1 MFFQLS
7 KDKTLHSVLL
17 KYDLD
22 SETKEL
28 VENQASAAMIKDS
41 LIKNID
47 ATNVVIY
54 RKLIE
59 KAILK
64 QKEDEDYGEFAGDTR
79 YASGKAKERQE
90 RKETLQGQS
99 EREQAEQESFKES
112 DRLRQSTMLSAEQ
125 REKSKEET
133 EHRRAQNEI
142 KFLLNAKE
150 KVNDLI
156 RNVRIQTNLSPP
168 AITGASAYRDISKR
182 DSNFLIKVLRTMSTL
197 PEFQKG
203 TETNFI
209 VNRFK
214 QFSFNGEFPIYSKK
228 MYKREKGER
237 TIKNKVTSEINI
249 FDLNN
254 TYSAL
259 ANSIIDNTPSNKE
272 MSVIEIMGMLHLRAF
287 NSEAKAL
294 ADVGRIA
301 RDFSGFKTKIAE
313 KDAKGYNVRFRRA
326 VASLNKTL
334 QNIENHIKYL
344 NNSNSSLK
352 NTLEEFETV
361 DDDYLLEYAE
371 DLVTDKARELAV
383 SLKVFTVKEGS
394 NEMPEYI
401 RDLRE
406 EIKTLR
412 ENPEEK
418 LDDLRMDLANQWVEV
433 KEDYEKIYNKFNM
446 KFVKS
451 LISEINLIKQ
461 TISSAGEIKDPSKEL
476 SKKIRQIRRPIR
488 KLFSK
493 INSLTKA
500 LDELDDETKEKW
512 KEFLKED
519 SESLKDLE
527 ADKPKKRKKG
537 ENLASSVGYRID
549 RTMRILMEV
558 SEDQAKNKFT
568 ELGID
573 FKNVQNINV
582 PVSEIEEMIQDI
594 SSDRA
599 DIDSD
604 IKRRKKEDAE
614 QEVVAEIPFDYDIPS
629 WIEEDFDPERQMGG
643 KKYKEGFE

>member
-47 ATNVVIY
+47 ATNIVVY

-79 YASGKAKERQE
+79 YTSGKAREREQ
-90 RKETLQGQS
+90 RKETLQAQT
-99 EREQAEQESFKES
+99 EQEQTEQESFKES
-112 DRLRQSTMLSAEQ
+112 DTFRESTMLSAEQ

-142 KFLLNAKE
+142 KFLVNAKE

-313 KDAKGYNVRFRRA
+313 RDAKGYNVRFRRA
-326 VASLNKTL
+326 VSSLNKTL

-352 NTLEEFETV
+352 NTLEEFENV

-371 DLVTDKARELAV
+371 DLVADKARELAV
-383 SLKVFTVKEGS
+383 SLKVFTVKAGS
-394 NEMPEYI
+394 NEMPQYI

-406 EIKTLR
+406 EIKTLK
-412 ENPEEK
+412 ENPEEQ

-446 KFVKS
+446 KFMKN
-451 LISEINLIKQ
+451 LIAEINLIKQ
-461 TISSAGEIKDPSKEL
+461 TISSAEEIKDPSKEL

-488 KLFSK
+488 KLFSR

-558 SEDQAKNKFT
+558 SEEQAKNKFT

-604 IKRRKKEDAE
+604 IRRRKKEDAE

>member
-47 ATNVVIY
+47 ATNVVVY

-79 YASGKAKERQE
+79 YASGRAREREE

-142 KFLLNAKE
+142 KFLVNAKE

-214 QFSFNGEFPIYSKK
+214 RFSFNGEFPIYSKK

-313 KDAKGYNVRFRRA
+313 RDAKGYNVRFRRA

-493 INSLTKA
+493 INSL
-500 LDELDDETKEKW
+500 
-512 KEFLKED
+512 
-519 SESLKDLE
+519 
-527 ADKPKKRKKG
+527 R
-537 ENLASSVGYRID
+537 
-549 RTMRILMEV
+549 
-558 SEDQAKNKFT
+558 
-568 ELGID
+568 
-573 FKNVQNINV
+573 
-582 PVSEIEEMIQDI
+582 
-594 SSDRA
+594 
-599 DIDSD
+599 
-604 IKRRKKEDAE
+604 
-614 QEVVAEIPFDYDIPS
+614 
-629 WIEEDFDPERQMGG
+629 
-643 KKYKEGFE
+643 